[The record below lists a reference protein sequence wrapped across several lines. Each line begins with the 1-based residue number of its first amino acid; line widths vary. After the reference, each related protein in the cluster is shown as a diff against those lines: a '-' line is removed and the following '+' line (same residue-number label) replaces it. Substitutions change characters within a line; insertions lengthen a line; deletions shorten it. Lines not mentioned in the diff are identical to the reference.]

1 MMHRTRGPK
10 HVFCA
15 IHVAYKQ
22 TKTVNSI
29 RTQNVILVMLESYQ
43 NKFSYP
49 QKSGSDGY
57 CFEGILT
64 PDPSETWWEMNQV

>member
-1 MMHRTRGPK
+1 MMHRTRGS
-10 HVFCA
+10 VARVLCY
-15 IHVAYKQ
+15 HVAYKQ

-43 NKFSYP
+43 NKLSYP
-49 QKSGSDGY
+49 QKSDGY
-57 CFEGILT
+57 YFEGILT